1 MIEEINLKIK
11 IQLFKPD
18 LIQIE
23 IEYINFGN
31 ILNYFDINISQYM
44 IPLKRK
50 K

>member
-23 IEYINFGN
+23 IEYIE
-31 ILNYFDINISQYM
+31 NYFDINISQYM